1 MTPADA
7 SQLRKLCGRLL
18 HTTAPRHELITN
30 YGETILELAT
40 EKQFVT
46 CDFFKSY
53 DLTDAGRMFFN
64 AAPTAA
70 PAPPVS
76 PRAIEQHQALE
87 ALGLGSLLPAAA
99 QAVPTP
105 TPEPEHIPEEQTMMP
120 TETKPVLERG
130 TVRAA
135 IDSALTAVPKTLLEL
150 ALEIG
155 AKPGIIA
162 LHIKSLTELGL
173 ITRSGEGL
181 PGRPYK
187 YSRSG
192 SVPQAQEPE
201 RSSLEEAR
209 ARVSKARATQIVKK
223 PAPSLSS
230 VDPEITA
237 MQNMVAA
244 LEPLNRIAQ
253 VRIMSW
259 LASRLEL
266 A

>member
-1 MTPADA
+1 MTLADA

-18 HTTAPRHELITN
+18 HTTAPQHELITN
-30 YGETILELAT
+30 YGEAILELAT

-46 CDFFKSY
+46 SDFFKSY
-53 DLTDAGRMFFN
+53 GLTDAGRMFFN
-64 AAPTAA
+64 AAP
-70 PAPPVS
+70 PVP

-99 QAVPTP
+99 QAAPTP
-105 TPEPEHIPEEQTMMP
+105 TPEHVPEEQTMMP

-135 IDSALTAVPKTLLEL
+135 IDSALTAVPKTVPEI
-150 ALEIG
+150 ALQIG

-173 ITRSGEGL
+173 ITRTGEGL